1 MTEFN
6 TAHNKRIAQLVD
18 ITSSTTNPIAN
29 QVKGKRKS
37 VVFNEEEEV
46 INPEDIDPS
55 IGRFRNLVQTTIVI
69 PNKKKKLDNN
79 QPTGAIASLMA
90 SKPGSSILSLYNDD
104 ENYNDDDDDRRAHRD
119 HNMDTDSR
127 FGLSNSIISNLGVRT
142 LDIAPDVDEDY
153 HSAGEKRPQT
163 TTSSAEH
170 SFEYET
176 SSSTGQQ
183 ADRKKK
189 YAKEAWP
196 GRHPSAQIPSAPPTL
211 SVASTS
217 VTSAPPVLASLIAP
231 TTSLPTLAPSSSG
244 SSASTNKRLV
254 I

>member
-18 ITSSTTNPIAN
+18 ITTTSTTNPIAN

-69 PNKKKKLDNN
+69 PNKKKKVDNN

-104 ENYNDDDDDRRAHRD
+104 ENYDDDRRAHRD

-153 HSAGEKRPQT
+153 HSVVEKRPQ

-176 SSSTGQQ
+176 SSTGQQ
-183 ADRKKK
+183 TDRKKK

-196 GRHPSAQIPSAPPTL
+196 GRHPSAQIPSAPLTL
-211 SVASTS
+211 SVASTN

-231 TTSLPTLAPSSSG
+231 TTSLPTLAPSG
-244 SSASTNKRLV
+244 SSASTTTKRLV